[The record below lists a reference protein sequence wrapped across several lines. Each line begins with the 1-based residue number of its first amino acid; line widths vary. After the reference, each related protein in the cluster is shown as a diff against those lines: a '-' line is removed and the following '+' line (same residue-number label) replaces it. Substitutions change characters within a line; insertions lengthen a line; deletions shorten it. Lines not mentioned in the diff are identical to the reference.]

1 MLEQYAE
8 LLKAGEVVAFPTETV
23 YGLGADAWNPEAV
36 MKVFSLKGRPAD
48 NPLIVHV
55 SSVSMLENFAIEIPN
70 KARQLIDAFWPGPLT
85 LVFRKKPKVLD
96 LITGGLDTV
105 AVRMPDHELALSLIS
120 QAGPLVA
127 PSANKSGKPSPT
139 RPEHVLHDF
148 GDDFPVVRGGECRI
162 GLESTVI
169 DVTSNPFQ
177 IYRPG
182 YISKVQIESILKSH
196 VSIYQKKP
204 EDGKPRS
211 PGMKYTHYSPNAV
224 VRWLNDSDNYSEENA
239 IYLLHNNEI
248 NDKNEHILH
257 YHGNYNLLAKELYDR
272 FRQADL
278 KGINEIIIEPFSNEI
293 IANHP
298 LLPALLNRIQK
309 AIGEGVK

>member
-1 MLEQYAE
+1 MLEKYAE

-23 YGLGADAWNPEAV
+23 YGLGASAWNPEAV

-55 SSVSMLENFAIEIPN
+55 SSFLMLEDFATEIPD
-70 KARQLIDAFWPGPLT
+70 KAKKLIDAFWPGPLT
-85 LVFRKKPKVLD
+85 LVFKKKPKVLD
-96 LITGGLDTV
+96 VITGGMDTV

-169 DVTSNPFQ
+169 DVTSTPFQ

-182 YISKVQIESILKSH
+182 YISKVEIESVIKSH

-204 EDGKPRS
+204 DDRTPRS
-211 PGMKYTHYSPNAV
+211 PGMKYTHYSPNAL
-224 VRWLNDSDNYSEENA
+224 VRWLIDNDNFSNSSA
-239 IYLLHNNEI
+239 VYLLHDKEI
-248 NDKNEHILH
+248 NISNKHLLH
-257 YHGNYNLLAKELYDR
+257 YHGDYDLLAKELYDR

-278 KGINEIIIEPFSNEI
+278 QGIGEIIIEPFSDAT

-298 LLPALLNRIQK
+298 ILHALLNRIQK
-309 AIGEGVK
+309 AIGEGAK

>member
-8 LLKAGEVVAFPTETV
+8 LLKTGGVVAFPTETV
-23 YGLGADAWNPEAV
+23 YGLGASAWNPESV
-36 MKVFSLKGRPAD
+36 MKVFSLKGRPSD

-55 SSVSMLENFAIEIPN
+55 SSFSMLEDFAVEIPD
-70 KARQLIDAFWPGPLT
+70 KAIKLIDAFWPGPLT
-85 LVFRKKPKVLD
+85 LVFKKKPKVLD
-96 LITGGLDTV
+96 LITGGMDTV

-148 GDDFPVVRGGECRI
+148 GDDFPVVNGGECRI
-162 GLESTVI
+162 GLESTVL
-169 DVTSNPFQ
+169 DVTSAPFQ

-182 YISKVQIESILKSH
+182 YISKVQIESVIKSH
-196 VSIYQKKP
+196 VSIYQQKP
-204 EDGKPRS
+204 EAGTPRS

-224 VRWLNDSDNYSEENA
+224 VRWLNDDDNFSKESA
-239 IYLLHNNEI
+239 VYLLHDKEI
-248 NDKNEHILH
+248 KTSNKHLLH
-257 YHGNYNLLAKELYDR
+257 YHNDYDLLAKELYDR

-278 KGINEIIIEPFSNEI
+278 QGVGEIIIEPFSDTI

-298 LLPALLNRIQK
+298 ILHALLNRIQK
-309 AIGEGVK
+309 AIGLSVK